1 VPGARVTAVATKPSV
16 SSDLRV
22 EHLPIDK
29 LDAVA
34 AAFAKH
40 RRGR

>member
-1 VPGARVTAVATKPSV
+1 VPGARVTAVATKPSA
-16 SSDLRV
+16 SSDLRI

-29 LDAVA
+29 LHVLA

-40 RRGR
+40 RRAR